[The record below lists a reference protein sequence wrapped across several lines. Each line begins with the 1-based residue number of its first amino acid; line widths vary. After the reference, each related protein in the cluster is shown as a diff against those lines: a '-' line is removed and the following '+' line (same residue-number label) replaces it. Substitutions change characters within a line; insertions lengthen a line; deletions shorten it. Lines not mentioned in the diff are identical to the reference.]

1 MDARESSHSRRD
13 DIYAV
18 DAVNHPQPSH
28 ADAPPPELVVDADS
42 TVQQPDAASLV
53 SASVPDEPVGQPSQD
68 VAGLVQ
74 TEPTRDLEAAL
85 EEVKNMISAESPEA
99 ELTGVV
105 QLEPDVAQT
114 VVPARR
120 RVFPRV
126 HRPHI
131 RAPRVRGRLHTF
143 DSFRYRDYIFI
154 WLATMFSSGG
164 FWLQQVIVGWLTYE
178 VTDSAFWTSVAL
190 GLDALPILFVG
201 PVGGLLVDNFDR
213 RKLMAFIYGYQ
224 ATVTL
229 VFSVVVLTGNLQAWH
244 IFAFIFFMGLAWV
257 VTDPARMSLISNIV
271 PRENLVNAFA
281 LNSMAFSVTRLATPA
296 VGGVL
301 IAVAGAGPAL
311 LMEAALQIGAV
322 CAALAL
328 RVVTIPRP
336 RMNLASVRDGLLD
349 GVRYVL
355 NTPLLLGLFALNAM
369 PAMLIMPSV
378 NGLMPV
384 YAAEVFEVDARG
396 LGLLVSAFGAGST
409 LGTFALA
416 SLGDIKAKGIALICG
431 IIVTAVTTLLF
442 SVNTFF
448 PTAYLNLMI
457 ISAAMMMYFSVTS
470 AVVQGTVP
478 DEFRGRVTGLYMV
491 TWGLFPLGSL
501 LAGWLAENL
510 GVQHATQITSGI
522 MLLLLAFAA
531 WRFRTLW
538 KMR

>member
-13 DIYAV
+13 DIHAV
-18 DAVNHPQPSH
+18 NAVNHPQPSH
-28 ADAPPPELVVDADS
+28 ADTPPPELVVDADS
-42 TVQQPDAASLV
+42 TVQQPDVATLVVAPDAEERVAPSSPEVAGLAPVEPAHEPESALDEVKSLV
-53 SASVPDEPVGQPSQD
+53 SV
-68 VAGLVQ
+68 
-74 TEPTRDLEAAL
+74 
-85 EEVKNMISAESPEA
+85 ESPEA
-99 ELTGVV
+99 ELTGAV
-105 QLEPDVAQT
+105 QLESAVALP
-114 VVPARR
+114 PARR
-120 RVFPRV
+120 RIFPKM
-126 HRPHI
+126 HRPHV

-213 RKLMAFIYGYQ
+213 RKLMAFIYCYQ

-229 VFSVVVLTGNLQAWH
+229 VFSAVVLTGNLQAWH

-311 LMEAALQIGAV
+311 LVQAAFQIGAV
-322 CAALAL
+322 CAALTL
-328 RVVTIPRP
+328 RVVTIPKP
-336 RMNLASVRDGLLD
+336 RMNLASVREGLLE

-431 IIVTAVTTLLF
+431 IVVTAITTLLF

-478 DEFRGRVTGLYMV
+478 DEYRGRVTGLYMI

-531 WRFRTLW
+531 WRFRSLW
-538 KMR
+538 RMQ

>member
-13 DIYAV
+13 DSYAV
-18 DAVNHPQPSH
+18 DVVNHPQPSQ
-28 ADAPPPELVVDADS
+28 ADAPPPELVVDTDS
-42 TVQQPDAASLV
+42 TAQPQDVASLV
-53 SASVPDEPVGQPSQD
+53 GTPATEEQVVSSSQD
-68 VAGLVQ
+68 VAGLVPVEHER
-74 TEPTRDLEAAL
+74 EPESAL
-85 EEVKNMISAESPEA
+85 DEVKNLISVESPEA
-99 ELTGVV
+99 ELTGAV
-105 QLEPDVAQT
+105 QLESAVAL
-114 VVPARR
+114 PRPRR
-120 RVFPRV
+120 PVFPKM
-126 HRPHI
+126 HKPHV
-131 RAPRVRGRLHTF
+131 RAPRVCGRLHTF
-143 DSFRYRDYIFI
+143 DSFKYRDYIFI

-213 RKLMAFIYGYQ
+213 RKLMAFIYVYQ
-224 ATVTL
+224 AIVTL
-229 VFSVVVLTGNLQAWH
+229 TFSVVVLTGNLQAWH

-271 PRENLVNAFA
+271 PREGLVNAFA
-281 LNSMAFSVTRLATPA
+281 LNSMAFSITRLATP
-296 VGGVL
+296 VIGGVL

-311 LMEAALQIGAV
+311 LVEAALQIGAV
-322 CAALAL
+322 FAAFSL
-328 RVVTIPRP
+328 RVVTLPKP
-336 RMNLASVRDGLLD
+336 RMSLASVRDGLLE
-349 GVRYVL
+349 GIRYVL
-355 NTPLLLGLFALNAM
+355 NTPLLMGLFALNAL

-396 LGLLVSAFGAGST
+396 LGLLISAFGAGST

-431 IIVTAVTTLLF
+431 IIITAITTLIF
-442 SVNTFF
+442 SVNAFF
-448 PTAYLNLMI
+448 PTAYLNLMA
-457 ISAAMMMYFSVTS
+457 ISAAMMMYFSITG
-470 AVVQGTVP
+470 AVVQSTVP
-478 DEFRGRVTGLYMV
+478 DELRGRVTGLYMI

-531 WRFRTLW
+531 WRFRALW
-538 KMR
+538 RI

>member
-13 DIYAV
+13 DNYAV
-18 DAVNHPQPSH
+18 NAVNHPQPSH
-28 ADAPPPELVVDADS
+28 ADAPPPELVVDTDS
-42 TVQQPDAASLV
+42 TAQPQDVASLV
-53 SASVPDEPVGQPSQD
+53 SAPATEEQTSASSQD

-74 TEPTRDLEAAL
+74 VESAPDPGSAL
-85 EEVKNMISAESPEA
+85 EEVKNLISVESPEA
-99 ELTGVV
+99 ELTGSV
-105 QLEPDVAQT
+105 QLGPKPAQHDAP
-114 VVPARR
+114 VRR
-120 RVFPRV
+120 RAFPRI
-126 HRPHI
+126 HRPHV

-213 RKLMAFIYGYQ
+213 RKLMAFIYVYQ
-224 ATVTL
+224 AVVTL
-229 VFSVVVLTGNLQAWH
+229 TFATVVLTGNLQAWH

-271 PRENLVNAFA
+271 PRESLVNAFA

-311 LMEAALQIGAV
+311 LVEAALQIGAV
-322 CAALAL
+322 CAALTL
-328 RVVTIPRP
+328 RVVTLPKP
-336 RMNLASVRDGLLD
+336 RMSLASVRDGLLE
-349 GVRYVL
+349 GIRYVL

-431 IIVTAVTTLLF
+431 IIVTAVTTLIF
-442 SVNTFF
+442 SVNVFF

-478 DEFRGRVTGLYMV
+478 DEFRGRVTGLYMI

-510 GVQHATQITSGI
+510 GVQHATQITSGT

-531 WRFRTLW
+531 WRFRALW
-538 KMR
+538 RMQ

>member
-13 DIYAV
+13 DIHAV
-18 DAVNHPQPSH
+18 NAVNHPQSSQ
-28 ADAPPPELVVDADS
+28 ADVPPPDLVVDTDS
-42 TVQQPDAASLV
+42 TVQQPDVASLV
-53 SASVPDEPVGQPSQD
+53 GTPPAEEQAIPSSQD
-68 VAGLVQ
+68 VAGLVPV
-74 TEPTRDLEAAL
+74 EPEREPESAL
-85 EEVKNMISAESPEA
+85 DEVKNLISVESPEA
-99 ELTGVV
+99 ELTGAV
-105 QLEPDVAQT
+105 QLESAVAL
-114 VVPARR
+114 PRPRR
-120 RVFPRV
+120 RVFPKMYK
-126 HRPHI
+126 PHV

-143 DSFRYRDYIFI
+143 DSFKYRDYIFI

-201 PVGGLLVDNFDR
+201 PIGGLLVDNFDR
-213 RKLMAFIYGYQ
+213 RKLMSFIYGYQ

-229 VFSVVVLTGNLQAWH
+229 IFSAVVLTGNLQAWH

-281 LNSMAFSVTRLATPA
+281 LNSMAFSVTRLATPV

-301 IAVAGAGPAL
+301 IAFAGAGPAL
-311 LMEAALQIGAV
+311 LVEAALQIGAV
-322 CAALAL
+322 FAAFSL
-328 RVVTIPRP
+328 RVVTIPKP
-336 RMNLASVRDGLLD
+336 RMSLASVRDGLLE
-349 GVRYVL
+349 GIRYVL

-442 SVNTFF
+442 SVNAFF

-478 DEFRGRVTGLYMV
+478 DEYRGRVTGLYMI

-510 GVQHATQITSGI
+510 GVQAATQITSGA

-531 WRFRTLW
+531 WRFRWLW
-538 KMR
+538 RMR

>member
-1 MDARESSHSRRD
+1 MNARESSHSRRD
-13 DIYAV
+13 DIHAV
-18 DAVNHPQPSH
+18 NAVNHLQPSQ
-28 ADAPPPELVVDADS
+28 ADAPPPDLVSDADS
-42 TVQQPDAASLV
+42 GVQPQEVASLV
-53 SASVPDEPVGQPSQD
+53 GAPVSDEPAASTSQD
-68 VAGLVQ
+68 VAGLVPA
-74 TEPTRDLEAAL
+74 EPESAL
-85 EEVKNMISAESPEA
+85 DEVKNLISAESPEA
-99 ELTGVV
+99 ELTGAV
-105 QLEPDVAQT
+105 QLEPESVQPGAQ
-114 VVPARR
+114 ARR
-120 RVFPRV
+120 RVFPKM
-126 HRPHI
+126 HRPHV
-131 RAPRVRGRLHTF
+131 RALRVRGRLHTF

-224 ATVTL
+224 AVVTL
-229 VFSVVVLTGNLQAWH
+229 TFAAVVLTGNLQAWH

-271 PRENLVNAFA
+271 PRESLVNAFA

-311 LMEAALQIGAV
+311 LVEAALQIGAV
-322 CAALAL
+322 CAALTL
-328 RVVTIPRP
+328 RVVTIPKP
-336 RMNLASVRDGLLD
+336 RMSLASVRDGLLE

-396 LGLLVSAFGAGST
+396 LGLLISAFGAGST

-431 IIVTAVTTLLF
+431 IFVTAVTTLIF
-442 SVNTFF
+442 SVNAFF

-478 DEFRGRVTGLYMV
+478 DEFRGRVTGLYMI
-491 TWGLFPLGSL
+491 TWGLFPVGSL
-501 LAGWLAENL
+501 LAGWLAENM

-531 WRFRTLW
+531 WRFRSLW
-538 KMR
+538 RMQ

>member
-1 MDARESSHSRRD
+1 MDARESSYSRRD
-13 DIYAV
+13 DIHAV
-18 DAVNHPQPSH
+18 DAVNHPQSSH
-28 ADAPPPELVVDADS
+28 ADTCPLDLAPDTDIQPPDV
-42 TVQQPDAASLV
+42 ASLV
-53 SASVPDEPVGQPSQD
+53 SVPVTDELTDSASQD
-68 VAGLVQ
+68 VAGLVHS
-74 TEPTRDLEAAL
+74 EPVREPESAL
-85 EEVKNMISAESPEA
+85 DEVKNLISVESPEA
-99 ELTGVV
+99 ELTGAV
-105 QLEPDVAQT
+105 QLEPESVQPGA
-114 VVPARR
+114 PARR
-120 RVFPRV
+120 RVFPSM
-126 HRPHI
+126 HRPCV

-143 DSFRYRDYIFI
+143 DSFRHRDYIFI

-201 PVGGLLVDNFDR
+201 PIGGLLVDNFDR
-213 RKLMAFIYGYQ
+213 RKLMAFIYVYQ
-224 ATVTL
+224 AVVTL
-229 VFSVVVLTGNLQAWH
+229 TFSAVVLTGNLQAWH

-311 LMEAALQIGAV
+311 LVEAALQIGAI

-328 RVVTIPRP
+328 RVVTLPKP
-336 RMNLASVRDGLLD
+336 RMNLVSVRDGLLE

-416 SLGDIKAKGIALICG
+416 SLGDIKAKGIALLLG
-431 IIVTAVTTLLF
+431 IAVTASTTMLF
-442 SVNTFF
+442 SVNAFF

-457 ISAAMMMYFSVTS
+457 VSAAMMMYFSVTS

-478 DEFRGRVTGLYMV
+478 DEFRGRVSGLYMI

-531 WRFRTLW
+531 WRFRSLW
-538 KMR
+538 RMR

>member
-1 MDARESSHSRRD
+1 MNARESSHSRRD
-13 DIYAV
+13 DIHSV

-28 ADAPPPELVVDADS
+28 ADAPPPDLVADPDS
-42 TVQQPDAASLV
+42 TIQAQDVASLV
-53 SASVPDEPVGQPSQD
+53 EAPVSDESAASASQD
-68 VAGLVQ
+68 VAGLVHS
-74 TEPTRDLEAAL
+74 EPVREPESAL
-85 EEVKNMISAESPEA
+85 DDVKNLISVESPEA
-99 ELTGVV
+99 ELTGAI
-105 QLEPDVAQT
+105 QLEPESAQ
-114 VVPARR
+114 PGAQARR
-120 RVFPRV
+120 RVFPRM
-126 HRPHI
+126 HRPHV
-131 RAPRVRGRLHTF
+131 RAPRVRARLHTF

-224 ATVTL
+224 AVVTL
-229 VFSVVVLTGNLQAWH
+229 IFATVVLTGNLQAWH

-271 PRENLVNAFA
+271 PREGLVNAFA

-311 LMEAALQIGAV
+311 LVEAALQIGAV

-328 RVVTIPRP
+328 RVVTIPKP
-336 RMNLASVRDGLLD
+336 RMNLVSVRDGLLE
-349 GVRYVL
+349 GIRYVL
-355 NTPLLLGLFALNAM
+355 NTPILLGLFALNAM

-431 IIVTAVTTLLF
+431 IIVTAITTLLF
-442 SVNTFF
+442 SVNAFF

-478 DEFRGRVTGLYMV
+478 DEFRGRVTGLYMI

-522 MLLLLAFAA
+522 MLLILAFAV
-531 WRFRTLW
+531 WRFRSLW
-538 KMR
+538 RMR

>member
-13 DIYAV
+13 DIHAV
-18 DAVNHPQPSH
+18 TAVNHPQSSQ
-28 ADAPPPELVVDADS
+28 ADAPPAELVVDADS
-42 TVQQPDAASLV
+42 TVQPQDVASLV
-53 SASVPDEPVGQPSQD
+53 SSPVSDEPIGSATQD
-68 VAGLVQ
+68 VAGLVPA
-74 TEPTRDLEAAL
+74 EPAREPESTLD
-85 EEVKNMISAESPEA
+85 EVKNLISVESPEA
-99 ELTGVV
+99 ELTGAV
-105 QLEPDVAQT
+105 QLEPDAVLPSG
-114 VVPARR
+114 PARR
-120 RVFPRV
+120 RVFPRM
-126 HRPHI
+126 HRPHV
-131 RAPRVRGRLHTF
+131 RAPKVRGRLHTF

-213 RKLMAFIYGYQ
+213 RKLMSFIYGYQ
-224 ATVTL
+224 AAVTL
-229 VFSVVVLTGNLQAWH
+229 IFSAVVLTGNLQAWH

-271 PRENLVNAFA
+271 PRESLVNAFA

-296 VGGVL
+296 IGGVL
-301 IAVAGAGPAL
+301 IAFAGAGPAL
-311 LMEAALQIGAV
+311 LVEAALQIGAV
-322 CAALAL
+322 FAALSL
-328 RVVTIPRP
+328 RVITIPKP
-336 RMNLASVRDGLLD
+336 RMNLASVRNGLLE
-349 GVRYVL
+349 GIRYVL

-431 IIVTAVTTLLF
+431 IIITAVTTLIF
-442 SVNTFF
+442 SVNAFF

-478 DEFRGRVTGLYMV
+478 DEYRGRVTGLYMI

-510 GVQHATQITSGI
+510 GVQAATQITSGV

-531 WRFRTLW
+531 WRFRALW
-538 KMR
+538 RMR

>member
-13 DIYAV
+13 DIHAV
-18 DAVNHPQPSH
+18 NAVNHPQSSYT
-28 ADAPPPELVVDADS
+28 DTPPVELVVDTDS

-53 SASVPDEPVGQPSQD
+53 SAPISDEPVGQPSQD

-74 TEPTRDLEAAL
+74 TEPARDHEAAL

-99 ELTGVV
+99 ELTGAV
-105 QLEPDVAQT
+105 QLEPESVQPVA
-114 VVPARR
+114 PARR
-120 RVFPRV
+120 RVFPRMN
-126 HRPHI
+126 RPHV
-131 RAPRVRGRLHTF
+131 RAPRVRGRFHTF

-201 PVGGLLVDNFDR
+201 PFGGLLVDNFDR

-224 ATVTL
+224 TTVTL

-271 PRENLVNAFA
+271 PREGLVNAFA
-281 LNSMAFSVTRLATPA
+281 LNSMAFSITRLVTPA

-311 LMEAALQIGAV
+311 LVQAAFQIGAV
-322 CAALAL
+322 CAALTL
-328 RVVTIPRP
+328 RVVTVPKP
-336 RMNLASVRDGLLD
+336 RMSLASVRDGLLE
-349 GVRYVL
+349 GIRYVL

-384 YAAEVFEVDARG
+384 YAAEVFDVDARG

-431 IIVTAVTTLLF
+431 IIVTAITTLLF
-442 SVNTFF
+442 SVNAFF

-478 DEFRGRVTGLYMV
+478 DEFRGRVTGLYMI

-531 WRFRTLW
+531 WRFRSLW
-538 KMR
+538 RMR

>member
-1 MDARESSHSRRD
+1 M
-13 DIYAV
+13 
-18 DAVNHPQPSH
+18 NHPQPSH
-28 ADAPPPELVVDADS
+28 ADAAPPDLVVDTDS
-42 TVQQPDAASLV
+42 AVQQPAAASLV
-53 SASVPDEPVGQPSQD
+53 SAPIPNEPVGQPSQD

-74 TEPTRDLEAAL
+74 TEPTRDHEATL

-120 RVFPRV
+120 RIFPKIHGPRV
-126 HRPHI
+126 RPLK
-131 RAPRVRGRLHTF
+131 VRGRLHTF

-213 RKLMAFIYGYQ
+213 RKLMAFIYVYQ

-229 VFSVVVLTGNLQAWH
+229 TFAAVVLTGNLQAWH

-271 PRENLVNAFA
+271 PRESLVNAFA

-311 LMEAALQIGAV
+311 LVEAALQIGAV
-322 CAALAL
+322 CAALSL
-328 RVVTIPRP
+328 RVVTLPKP
-336 RMNLASVRDGLLD
+336 RMSLASVRDGLLE
-349 GVRYVL
+349 GIRYVL

-384 YAAEVFEVDARG
+384 YAAEVFEVDAKG
-396 LGLLVSAFGAGST
+396 LGLLISAFGAGST

-431 IIVTAVTTLLF
+431 IIVTAVTTFIF
-442 SVNTFF
+442 SVNAFF

-457 ISAAMMMYFSVTS
+457 ISAAMMMYFSITS

-478 DEFRGRVTGLYMV
+478 DEFRGRVTGLYMI

-510 GVQHATQITSGI
+510 GVQQATQITSGI

-531 WRFRTLW
+531 WRFRSLW
-538 KMR
+538 RMR

>member
-13 DIYAV
+13 DIHAV
-18 DAVNHPQPSH
+18 NAVNHPQSSQS
-28 ADAPPPELVVDADS
+28 DALPAELVVDADS
-42 TVQQPDAASLV
+42 TVQPQDVASLV
-53 SASVPDEPVGQPSQD
+53 SSPVPDEHIGSSSQD
-68 VAGLVQ
+68 VAGFVAA
-74 TEPTRDLEAAL
+74 EPAREPESTLD
-85 EEVKNMISAESPEA
+85 EVKNLISVESPEA
-99 ELTGVV
+99 ELTGAV
-105 QLEPDVAQT
+105 QLESDT
-114 VVPARR
+114 VLPSVPARR
-120 RVFPRV
+120 RVFPRM
-126 HRPHI
+126 HRPHV
-131 RAPRVRGRLHTF
+131 RAPKVRGRLHTF

-164 FWLQQVIVGWLTYE
+164 FWIQQVIVGWLTYE

-229 VFSVVVLTGNLQAWH
+229 IFSAVVLTGNLQAWH

-271 PRENLVNAFA
+271 PRESLVNAFA

-301 IAVAGAGPAL
+301 IALAGAGPAL
-311 LMEAALQIGAV
+311 LVEAALQIGAV
-322 CAALAL
+322 FAALAL
-328 RVVTIPRP
+328 RVVTIPKP
-336 RMNLASVRDGLLD
+336 RMSLASVRNGLLE
-349 GVRYVL
+349 GIRYVL
-355 NTPLLLGLFALNAM
+355 NTPLLLGLFTLNAM

-431 IIVTAVTTLLF
+431 IIVTAITTLIF
-442 SVNTFF
+442 SVNAFF

-478 DEFRGRVTGLYMV
+478 DEYRGRVTGLYMI

-531 WRFRTLW
+531 WRFRALW
-538 KMR
+538 RMR